1 MVKNQPRAIINVVK
15 SKAAALHYEDHMAE
29 LCAAGADVG
38 DFSHSRKMFLP
49 MIKAIDAYIDNRV
62 STFLA
67 RPLANTGLPPHYY
80 VAADKSPNSEPVQWQ
95 TKKDKPFF

>member
-1 MVKNQPRAIINVVK
+1 MVVKKQLRAIINVVK

-38 DFSHSRKMFLP
+38 DFSHSRKMFVP
-49 MIKAIDAYIDNRV
+49 MIKAIDACIDNCV

-67 RPLANTGLPPHYY
+67 RPLANTGLPPHYCHCRQIT
-80 VAADKSPNSEPVQWQ
+80 E
-95 TKKDKPFF
+95 

>member
-1 MVKNQPRAIINVVK
+1 MVKNQLRAIINVVK

-38 DFSHSRKMFLP
+38 DFSHSRKMFVP

-62 STFLA
+62 STFLS
-67 RPLANTGLPPHYY
+67 RPLANTGLPLHYLTTM
-80 VAADKSPNSEPVQWQ
+80 SLPTNRQITE
-95 TKKDKPFF
+95 